1 MTLTDVVGPDKT
13 ALDDMLTWVAA
24 AMSKKSYKDYKKHF
38 IHYKTG
44 TYC

>member
-24 AMSKKSYKDYKKHF
+24 AMSKKKLQRLQ
-38 IHYKTG
+38 KTFY
-44 TYC
+44 TL